1 MRRGRVGA
9 QGLSLAL
16 LAMSMPV
23 VGQEQAAVTPE
34 KASETPAT
42 VTTASASSL
51 PKLTPVAIEIL
62 DPLGSKTSKSLD
74 TFRIA
79 LAEPLM
85 LDGVVLV
92 PAGTPGQGEVVHA
105 KKAGG
110 MGAAGE
116 LVIAARYLDLGDRH
130 LALRSTKLDLAGKSR
145 IDGVSTLAL
154 ASAATPLPIA
164 MVGFFIKGGEIELPA
179 GTRALAKLAEDF
191 VPAPGIGAAPEAP
204 VVAPAAADQNGG
216 KTE

>member
-1 MRRGRVGA
+1 MGWGRWSARAACLSLLAATGGA
-9 QGLSLAL
+9 AAQEALPASQQGLLA
-16 LAMSMPV
+16 
-23 VGQEQAAVTPE
+23 
-34 KASETPAT
+34 
-42 VTTASASSL
+42 TASPADPHL
-51 PKLTPVAIEIL
+51 MPKLTPVAIEIL
-62 DPLGSKTSKSLD
+62 DPVGSKISKSLD

-85 LDGVVLV
+85 LGETVIA

-116 LVIAARYLDLGDRH
+116 LVIAARYLDINGRR
-130 LALRSTKLDLAGKSR
+130 LALRSTSIDAAGKSR
-145 IDGVSTLAL
+145 VDKVGALAV

-179 GTRALAKLAEDF
+179 GTRAVAKLAEDF
-191 VPAPGIGAAPEAP
+191 MLSPGIGAALENSAP
-204 VVAPAAADQNGG
+204 APAAADRIGG
-216 KTE
+216 NAE